1 MGTLFTIGH
10 SNHSLENFMKIL
22 LDNNIHYVLDVR
34 SNPHARFVPHFNEK
48 QLSHYLNSINVNYAN
63 MGKYFGARQTQKEYY
78 SQEGYLDFELFRESD
93 VFQIGLNTTLKL
105 LEKSNVLLLCMERD
119 PIDCHR
125 AIMVGR
131 GFELSR
137 IKVNHILFDSTII
150 TQDELNHRLLDKY
163 FPARDQLS
171 LFSNQEKDSELL
183 INAYRNRNKEIG
195 YYKK

>member
-10 SNHSLENFMKIL
+10 SNHSLENFKKIL
-22 LDNNIHYVLDVR
+22 SDNNIHYVLDVR
-34 SNPHARFVPHFNEK
+34 SIPRARFVPHFNEK

-93 VFQIGLNTTLKL
+93 LFQIGLNTTLKL
-105 LEKSNVLLLCMERD
+105 LENSNVLLLCMERD

-171 LFSNQEKDSELL
+171 LFSNQEKDNELL
-183 INAYRNRNKEIG
+183 IKAYRNRNKEVG